1 MTISQSTI
9 KKLWGSSQKCT
20 ICQIDLITYSSDGT
34 PSVLGEMAHIHGENP
49 QSMRYDAT
57 LPDDFVNSAANLILL
72 CPNCHTQID
81 KKENQIDYPPEK
93 LYELKWNET
102 MSQYLEMFRKN
113 VDDAILWADH
123 ECLTPKNSHL
133 LDEQIDFVLNKYT
146 QYLCYMKIPEH
157 FIENFKRNCRQMYE
171 QKKFSFEPFYDDDE

>member
-20 ICQIDLITYSSDGT
+20 ICQIGLITYSSDGT

-102 MSQYLEMFRKN
+102 MSQYLEVFRKD

>member
-72 CPNCHTQID
+72 CPNCHTLID

-102 MSQYLEMFRKN
+102 MSQYLEMFRKD
-113 VDDAILWADH
+113 VDDAIEWIGH
-123 ECLTPKNSHL
+123 VCLTTKNRHL
-133 LDEQIDFVLNKYT
+133 FDEQIDLVLNKYT
-146 QYLCYMKIPEH
+146 QNLRQMKIPEH
-157 FIENFKRNCRQMYE
+157 FIENFKHNCCKMYE
-171 QKKFSFEPFYDDDE
+171 DKKFSSDPFYDDDE